1 MKAAPSLA
9 LRVALCLLVAQV
21 LGASI
26 TIIVVQLHWATQPE
40 ARSGGQWNDLA
51 EHRMTDLIV
60 QSIRRAEDG
69 RLFFEPIDALREE
82 YARSPKLEIAIL
94 YASTNEPIEG
104 SAPRL
109 ADLFSR
115 APAVRLKHSIFTLAD
130 EPDIGA
136 RGHVEDV
143 RTPYGRMRIAM
154 FGHLFDWTDVL
165 GLVSDIFPEHFNNY
179 AIDIVGVML
188 IGWLALKRG
197 HMPLRRLAREA
208 ERIELDSLHQRLP
221 TEGVPAEIMPLVTAM
236 NSALARLDES
246 AERQRRFLAN
256 AAHELRTP
264 VAILVER
271 LYGPEEPQQKNLIRR
286 DVARLENLV
295 EQLLSNARLD
305 RQSDK
310 SLGMIDLVA
319 IAESVLD
326 DHALLAAKMRRNIAL
341 EHDGA
346 QRSARGDRRAAESVV
361 ANLLTNALRAE
372 PEGGTVTLRVGDM
385 TIEVVDH
392 GEGVPAEERGAVFE
406 PFWRKCDAEAGTGL
420 GLAIAKE
427 LMEKLGG
434 RIWVE
439 ETPGGGATFK
449 LKFWMAQTKE
459 LGSPEEPYPSPR
471 FDIRCARSP
480 GRVSSSRRE

>member
-9 LRVALCLLVAQV
+9 LRIALCLLVAQV

-69 RLFFEPIDALREE
+69 SLFFAPIDDLKAE
-82 YARSPKLEIAIL
+82 YARSPKLEIAVL
-94 YASTNEPIEG
+94 HASTNEPIPG

-154 FGHLFDWTDVL
+154 FGHLFHWTDVL

-197 HMPLRRLAREA
+197 HMPLRKLAREA

-221 TEGVPAEIMPLVTAM
+221 TEGVPAEVMPLVNAM
-236 NSALARLDES
+236 NGALARLDDS

-286 DVARLENLV
+286 DVARLDNLV

-305 RQSDK
+305 RRAEEK
-310 SLGMIDLVA
+310 LATIDLVA
-319 IAESVLD
+319 IAQSVVD
-326 DHALLAAKMRRNIAL
+326 DHALLAAKTKRNIAL

-346 QRSARGDRRAAESVV
+346 ERLARGDRRAAESVV
-361 ANLLTNALRAE
+361 ANLVTNALRAE
-372 PEGGTVTLRVGDM
+372 PEGGTVVVRVGDA
-385 TIEVVDH
+385 TIAVIDH
-392 GEGVPAEERGAVFE
+392 GEGVPPHERGAIFE
-406 PFWRKCDAEAGTGL
+406 PFWRKCDAEPGTGL

-427 LMEKLGG
+427 LMGKLGG
-434 RIWVE
+434 RIGVG
-439 ETPGGGATFK
+439 ETPGGGATFE
-449 LKFWMAQTKE
+449 LWFRAQQPKGDKTTRPAPRGDSE
-459 LGSPEEPYPSPR
+459 TCADLSP
-471 FDIRCARSP
+471 AA
-480 GRVSSSRRE
+480 